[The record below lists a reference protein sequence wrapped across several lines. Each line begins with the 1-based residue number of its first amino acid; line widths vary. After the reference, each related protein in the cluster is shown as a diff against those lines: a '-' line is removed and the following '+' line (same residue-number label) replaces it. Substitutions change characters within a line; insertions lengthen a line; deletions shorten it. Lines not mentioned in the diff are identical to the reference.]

1 MSKGQEDVSSQPL
14 VIVRRRRNTDEPHH
28 GGVWKIAYADFMTA
42 MMAFFLVMWLINAAD
57 KKTIVQVAA
66 YFNPMRLTDRFEAPR
81 GLDDLTEMQSK
92 PSEEKSKKGFEK
104 QIIDPKQKH
113 VSEQQSKENIGEA
126 NDEAAHKMSAAAGGK
141 SAEILKEQALFDNPG
156 DLLEKLADEARGSQP
171 TTAPTMSDGNVSDP
185 FDRINRRAGKSA
197 VSLKPEPEAA
207 PVPPVAPSKVWR
219 PQPAETAESLPKN
232 EAQKQSALRA
242 SPDDIADKP
251 KQQDSLTK
259 ATPATLDQSH
269 KEDKTHDKDQDKARE
284 KDHDKD
290 EEAKNLYKQISSAI
304 ASVSRDLPLIEVK
317 ATSEGL
323 LISLTDDADF
333 GMFEVGSA
341 KPSPELVLV
350 MEKIGKVL
358 GQKAGD
364 IVIRGHTDSR
374 PYRSAVYDNW
384 RLSSARAQMA
394 YYMLLRG
401 GIDQKRIVA
410 IEGRA
415 DRDPKVASDTLAAA
429 NRRIDILVKETDK

>member
-92 PSEEKSKKGFEK
+92 PSQEKSKKGFEK
-104 QIIDPKQKH
+104 QIIDDKQKH

-197 VSLKPEPEAA
+197 VSLKPAPEVA
-207 PVPPVAPSKVWR
+207 PVPPTAPSKSPRVE
-219 PQPAETAESLPKN
+219 AANAAKSLPKN
-232 EAQKQSALRA
+232 ETQRQVALRA
-242 SPDDIADKP
+242 SPDDIADKR
-251 KQQDSLTK
+251 KQQDSVTK
-259 ATPATLDQSH
+259 TTPTTLDQSH
-269 KEDKTHDKDQDKARE
+269 KEDKTHDKDQDKT
-284 KDHDKD
+284 HDKD
-290 EEAKNLYKQISSAI
+290 EEAKNLQEQISAAVADI
-304 ASVSRDLPLIEVK
+304 SRDLPLIEVK
-317 ATSEGL
+317 ATPEGL
-323 LISLTDDADF
+323 LISLTDDVNF

-374 PYRSAVYDNW
+374 PYRSTVYDNW

-429 NRRIDILVKETDK
+429 NRRIDILVKETGK

>member
-92 PSEEKSKKGFEK
+92 PSQEKSKKGFEK
-104 QIIDPKQKH
+104 QIIDDKQKH

-197 VSLKPEPEAA
+197 VPLKPAPEVA
-207 PVPPVAPSKVWR
+207 PVPPAAPSKSPRV
-219 PQPAETAESLPKN
+219 QAADTAKSLPKN
-232 EAQKQSALRA
+232 ETQRQVALRV

-251 KQQDSLTK
+251 KQQDSVTK
-259 ATPATLDQSH
+259 TTPASLDQSH
-269 KEDKTHDKDQDKARE
+269 KEDKTHDKDQDKT
-284 KDHDKD
+284 HDKD
-290 EEAKNLYKQISSAI
+290 EEAKNLQEQISAAVADI
-304 ASVSRDLPLIEVK
+304 SRDLPLIEVK
-317 ATSEGL
+317 ATPEGL
-323 LISLTDDADF
+323 LISLTDDVNF

-374 PYRSAVYDNW
+374 PYRSTVYDNW

-429 NRRIDILVKETDK
+429 NRRIDILVKETGK